1 MTAATTAATSSQK
14 ARKTMPGWINALS
27 SSPMTIIGGGLLLII
42 ALSCVLIP
50 WIGRLDAYSTDTS
63 SMLLPPSGA
72 HLMGTDNVGRD
83 IFTRV
88 LLGGKAS
95 LTVGV
100 SAALIAGAVGFAVG
114 LYAAYYPKL
123 GYLLMRICDGL
134 MAFPAILFGIV
145 FIGSFGQSTMSVVM
159 ALSIVFIPM
168 VARVV
173 RSAALANLNENYVQV
188 LTNLGAGSFRILW
201 GNIALNVIA
210 PWIVEVTFIF
220 ADAILVEAALSF
232 IGAGIPQPHP
242 SWGNMLYDSR
252 TYIYSAWWMTLFPGV
267 ALALVVF
274 VINMFG
280 DGLREVLDPK
290 RRR

>member
-1 MTAATTAATSSQK
+1 MTAATTTTTSSQK
-14 ARKTMPGWINALS
+14 AHKTMPGWINALS
-27 SSPMTIIGGGLLLII
+27 SSPMTIIGGGLLLVI

-114 LYAAYYPKL
+114 LYAAYYPRL

-145 FIGSFGQSTMSVVM
+145 FIGSFGQSTKSVVM

-201 GNIALNVIA
+201 GNIALNVIT

-232 IGAGIPQPHP
+232 IGAGIPQPQP

-252 TYIYSAWWMTLFPGV
+252 NYIYTAWWMTLFPGV